1 MIHMDTSTPVGAAQI
16 HELVGQEELCDGLH
30 ELRADAC
37 HAHARARTHT
47 HAHTHTHTRKRSE
60 RGALQA
66 NTGEV
71 VRL

>member
-37 HAHARARTHT
+37 HAHARAHTHT
-47 HAHTHTHTRKRSE
+47 HAQTHVCVCVAVCVCVCVCVSTQK
-60 RGALQA
+60 
-66 NTGEV
+66 
-71 VRL
+71 

>member
-47 HAHTHTHTRKRSE
+47 HRLTHFE
-60 RGALQA
+60 E
-66 NTGEV
+66 TG
-71 VRL
+71 